1 MSGLLFL
8 WKSLILKHHTICG
21 EIFDT
26 AREHKIHVHTHSYTS
41 ESKVFKCKN
50 CDFETKSVYTMEVH
64 VTKCRNEN
72 FECGLCEEIFV
83 EEKDLD
89 THLRTCE
96 TYECSNCWKRIKHLS
111 DMKKHW
117 IELTEKVNLTSRLI
131 HTICGSEKK
140 FNSIYIFYIC
150 EWCKKERSLDKTIHV
165 FGLIHVTSVTK
176 M

>member
-1 MSGLLFL
+1 MQFIKKKDICQVSGLLFL

-41 ESKVFKCKN
+41 ESKVFKCRN
-50 CDFETKSVYTMEVH
+50 CDFETKSMYTM
-64 VTKCRNEN
+64 EN
-72 FECGLCEEIFV
+72 FECSLCEEIFV

-131 HTICGSEKK
+131 HIIWRR
-140 FNSIYIFYIC
+140 FNLWLRKEIQFDIYFLHL
-150 EWCKKERSLDKTIHV
+150 W
-165 FGLIHVTSVTK
+165 
-176 M
+176 MM